1 MINFESVRSVKLK
14 GVGKGFWITLDP
26 SHPEE
31 VLISE
36 IDKLI
41 KKLKHL
47 AVNADV
53 VLDVGDA
60 KGHEGLIHRMKTH
73 LRENFELGIIS
84 TSPKKRSVPT
94 ERIRQRDLS
103 KEWNQHRSD
112 VLMLRGRV
120 RSGQK
125 INAKKHLVITGDVNP
140 GAEIV
145 AGGDVIVLGKLF
157 GKVQAGFPDKE
168 DAIVFA
174 LGFNPSHVKIGKV
187 SALGSEEGAGGI
199 SEFASVENNQII
211 VKDYM
216 KANPFRR
223 LPWPEAI

>member
-1 MINFESVRSVKLK
+1 MINFEHVAPVTLK

-26 SHPEE
+26 THSEE
-31 VLISE
+31 ILISE
-36 IDKLI
+36 IDKLL

-60 KGHEGLIHRMKTH
+60 RGHEDLIQRIKRH
-73 LRENFELGIIS
+73 LEENFELGLVT

-103 KEWNQHRSD
+103 RGWNQHRSD

-120 RSGQK
+120 RSGQT
-125 INAKKHLVITGDVNP
+125 INAKKHLVICGDVNP
-140 GAEIV
+140 GAEII
-145 AGGDVIVLGKLF
+145 AGGDVIVLGKLS
-157 GKVQAGFPDKE
+157 GKVHAGYPNHE

-174 LGFNPSHVKIGKV
+174 LGFNPSHVKIGPV
-187 SALGSEEGAGGI
+187 SAAGSEGGGSI
-199 SEFASVENNQII
+199 CPEFASVEKNIII

-216 KANPFRR
+216 KASPFRR